1 MMRARAA
8 RRAAEQ
14 RLVWQAA
21 SLLLAYPDS
30 EHRTRL
36 ELVGQLC
43 AHLPRERAE
52 PLLRVVTELSTVTE
66 VAAAQ
71 QFTETFDLRRRA
83 TLLLTYW
90 TDGDTRNRGMAMLAF
105 TEAYRGAGVEP
116 PRGEVA
122 DHLPVV
128 LEFAATVD
136 PVAGAALLTAYR
148 RAIHAIGLALSD
160 EGSLYAPVLAAVVAT
175 LPPATEQD
183 LGWARRLVDA
193 GPAAESVG
201 LAPFTL
207 TVPARRSAHD
217 REPAVAKGLR

>member
-1 MMRARAA
+1 MMRGRTA
-8 RRAAEQ
+8 RRTAEH

-21 SLLLAYPDS
+21 SLLLAYPDDEQS
-30 EHRTRL
+30 ARL
-36 ELVGQLC
+36 DLVTQLC
-43 AHLPRERAE
+43 AHLPPERAR
-52 PLLRVVTELSTVTE
+52 PLLS
-66 VAAAQ
+66 VADALRAIAENVAAQ
-71 QFTETFDLRRRA
+71 QYVETFDLRRRA

-90 TDGDTRNRGMAMLAF
+90 TDGDTRNRGMSMLAF
-105 TEAYRGAGVEP
+105 TEAYRGAGVTP
-116 PRGEVA
+116 PDNEVP

-148 RAIHAIGLALSD
+148 RAIHAIGLALAD
-160 EGSLYAPVLAAVVAT
+160 EDSLYTPALAAVTAT

-193 GPAAESVG
+193 GPAAEAVG

-207 TVPARRSAHD
+207 TVPPRRDA

>member
-1 MMRARAA
+1 MMRGRAA

-21 SLLLAYPDS
+21 SLLLSYPDAGQGD
-30 EHRTRL
+30 RL
-36 ELVGQLC
+36 DLVAQLC
-43 AHLPRERAE
+43 AHLLPAQAGPLSDAAEALRGLPER
-52 PLLRVVTELSTVTE
+52 
-66 VAAAQ
+66 AAAQ
-71 QFTETFDLRRRA
+71 QYVDTFDLRRRA

-105 TEAYRGAGVEP
+105 TEAYRAAGVEAP
-116 PRGEVA
+116 STEVP

-136 PVAGAALLTAYR
+136 PVAGTALLTAYR
-148 RAIHAIGLALSD
+148 RAIQAISLALAD
-160 EGSLYAPVLAAVVAT
+160 EKSLYAPVLAAVTAT
-175 LPPATEQD
+175 LPPATAQD

-193 GPAAESVG
+193 GPPAEAVG

-207 TVPARRSAHD
+207 TVPPRRSAHD
-217 REPAVAKGLR
+217 RGPAVAKGLR